1 MTRQGSAIW
10 LGLVAALLVAGCA
23 APAPSATA
31 SPSPVVT
38 PSPSPT
44 PSPTLA
50 PSPTPPPSSPA
61 GAAYVDV
68 PEAGIRI
75 PVPLGWACLD
85 AAALADPALRAT
97 LPSTYPGS
105 GALVAAIDQLDGRAE
120 PVFLAADPSPASL
133 SGPLATNLSVLVSQP
148 SVGGFFLDFV
158 AGFIADGLSEALG
171 ATGEPVRD
179 RVALQA
185 GEAVRLR
192 YAIPAVGG
200 EEMAAV
206 AWVIGAPAGTLLVTV
221 LGTAVAVGDLDPDAI
236 AGAIVPLAGDAP

>member
-1 MTRQGSAIW
+1 VTRPGSAIR
-10 LGLVAALLVAGCA
+10 LALVAALLVAGCA

-44 PSPTLA
+44 PA
-50 PSPTPPPSSPA
+50 PSPTPSPRAPA
-61 GAAYVDV
+61 GTAYVDV

-75 PVPLGWACLD
+75 PVSLGWALLD

-97 LPSTYPGS
+97 LPATYPGS
-105 GALVAAIDQLDGRAE
+105 GALVAAMDQLDGRAE
-120 PVFLAADPSPASL
+120 PVFLAADPSPPAL
-133 SGPLATNLSVLVSQP
+133 AGPLATNLSVLVSQP
-148 SVGGFFLDFV
+148 SVGGFLLDFV

-179 RVALQA
+179 RVALPA

-192 YAIPAVGG
+192 YSMPAVGG

-221 LGTAVAVGDLDPDAI
+221 MGTASAVDDLDPNAI
-236 AGAIVPLAGDAP
+236 AGAIVLLAGDEP